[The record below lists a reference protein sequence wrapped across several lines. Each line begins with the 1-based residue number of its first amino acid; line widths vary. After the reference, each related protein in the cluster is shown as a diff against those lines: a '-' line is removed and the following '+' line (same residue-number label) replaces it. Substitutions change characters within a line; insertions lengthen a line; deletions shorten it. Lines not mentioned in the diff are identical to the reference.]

1 VFTPAFTFV
10 AAAEAARLLGATPVF
25 LDVDEGSF
33 LLDADLLDK
42 AARKVARE
50 GKLRPKAVIPA
61 DIFGALPDYG
71 AISEVAARH
80 GLFVL
85 EDAAQGFG
93 ARRFGRR
100 AGCFGHAAATS
111 FFPSKPLGCYGDGG
125 AVFTDDGALADA
137 LRSIRSHGRGG
148 DKYDNVRVGL
158 NARLDT
164 LQAAVVLVKLGIFDE
179 ELSLRSLVTARY
191 LEALEGAVTPPK
203 QVEWFPTEGI
213 LPGFPRLVPQS
224 VLGLRMLRRGYM
236 AQYGYGRAFVVEE
249 ASEAAAE
256 ELMAKLKERFQ
267 PSGTVALGA
276 GGFTATDRYLK
287 NVCLFRVGNKVA
299 GLTGL
304 AEGADAA
311 KLAAPLA
318 GRIK

>member
-1 VFTPAFTFV
+1 MFKGNMDTREPVLKVGGGGQVTPRKAVFTKGV
-10 AAAEAARLLGATPVF
+10 YYV
-25 LDVDEGSF
+25 
-33 LLDADLLDK
+33 
-42 AARKVARE
+42 
-50 GKLRPKAVIPA
+50 
-61 DIFGALPDYG
+61 
-71 AISEVAARH
+71 EVAAEPEGEH
-80 GLFVL
+80 V
-85 EDAAQGFG
+85 
-93 ARRFGRR
+93 
-100 AGCFGHAAATS
+100 
-111 FFPSKPLGCYGDGG
+111 PLL
-125 AVFTDDGALADA
+125 TD
-137 LRSIRSHGRGG
+137 IIT
-148 DKYDNVRVGL
+148 KFEK
-158 NARLDT
+158 T
-164 LQAAVVLVKLGIFDE
+164 F
-179 ELSLRSLVTARY
+179 
-191 LEALEGAVTPPK
+191 EGAVTPPK